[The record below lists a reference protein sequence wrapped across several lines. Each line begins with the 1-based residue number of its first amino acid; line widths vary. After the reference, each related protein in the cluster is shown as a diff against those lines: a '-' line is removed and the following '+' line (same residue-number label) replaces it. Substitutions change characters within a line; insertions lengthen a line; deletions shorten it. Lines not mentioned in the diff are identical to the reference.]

1 MVNIPSTCDDPQYR
15 YKMPR
20 LVSKKEG
27 RGNGS
32 KTCIVNMSDVARA
45 LHRPPQYTTKWF
57 GCELGSM
64 TTYTTKEGEGERAII
79 NGHHDTP
86 IFQTMLDKFIEKYVL
101 CEQCHLPEI
110 DMNVKKGVI
119 VARCAACGWAGDL
132 DNNHKLAA
140 FISKNPPDES
150 GNGVIN
156 LAVAGAAG
164 GQTKDERRKEREE
177 KRKAKAEGGAD
188 DDDGEDAEKPARV
201 QKEKKERSGEK
212 KEKKEKKEK
221 LDEDGNVIKREKKEK
236 KERTGEKKEKKDR
249 SERKEKKERSSKKE
263 DTPAAQEDNDSDESD
278 GEKEGEATHD
288 GEIAKAVIGI
298 MKEFI
303 ATKGGKAQPEDFFE
317 ELRMQQLAKL
327 FDHKLRFYIS
337 LAALMPDGTMTAKA
351 LGEHKD
357 VLEKVL
363 AAVKVPVADVLW
375 SFNAYLSV
383 NIACVK
389 SYPLVLKVIYDEEWA
404 SEKDLLSYYEGAEES
419 VKGPGYEAAAKSG
432 APFFKWL
439 KETEDSDEEE
449 DDSEDSD

>member
-1 MVNIPSTCDDPQYR
+1 
-15 YKMPR
+15 
-20 LVSKKEG
+20 
-27 RGNGS
+27 
-32 KTCIVNMSDVARA
+32 
-45 LHRPPQYTTKWF
+45 
-57 GCELGSM
+57 
-64 TTYTTKEGEGERAII
+64 
-79 NGHHDTP
+79 
-86 IFQTMLDKFIEKYVL
+86 
-101 CEQCHLPEI
+101 
-110 DMNVKKGVI
+110 
-119 VARCAACGWAGDL
+119 
-132 DNNHKLAA
+132 
-140 FISKNPPDES
+140 
-150 GNGVIN
+150 
-156 LAVAGAAG
+156 
-164 GQTKDERRKEREE
+164 
-177 KRKAKAEGGAD
+177 
-188 DDDGEDAEKPARV
+188 
-201 QKEKKERSGEK
+201 
-212 KEKKEKKEK
+212 
-221 LDEDGNVIKREKKEK
+221 
-236 KERTGEKKEKKDR
+236 
-249 SERKEKKERSSKKE
+249 
-263 DTPAAQEDNDSDESD
+263 
-278 GEKEGEATHD
+278 
-288 GEIAKAVIGI
+288 

>member
-1 MVNIPSTCDDPQYR
+1 MAMVNIPSTCDDPQYR

-20 LVSKKEG
+20 LISKKEG

-32 KTCIVNMSDVARA
+32 KTCIVNMSDVAHA
-45 LHRPPQYTTKWF
+45 IKRPPQYTTKWF
-57 GCELGSM
+57 GCELGAQS
-64 TTYTTKEGEGERAII
+64 TYTTKEGEGERAIV

-86 IFQTMLDKFIEKYVL
+86 IFQTMLDKFIDKYVL

-119 VARCAACGWAGDL
+119 VARCAACGWAGEL

-150 GNGVIN
+150 GHGVIN
-156 LAVAGAAG
+156 LAVAGAD
-164 GQTKDERRKEREE
+164 TKTKEERRKEREE

-188 DDDGEDAEKPARV
+188 DEDGDAEKPAREK
-201 QKEKKERSGEK
+201 KEKKERTGEK

-236 KERTGEKKEKKDR
+236 KERTGEKKEKKERTGD
-249 SERKEKKERSSKKE
+249 RKEKKERTSKKDDAPAKE
-263 DTPAAQEDNDSDESD
+263 DADSDDSD
-278 GEKEGEATHD
+278 GEKEAEVTYD

-298 MKEFI
+298 MKEFV
-303 ATKGGKAQPEDFFE
+303 ATKGGKVNAEDFFE

-327 FDHKLRFYIS
+327 FDHKIRFY
-337 LAALMPDGTMTAKA
+337 LALSSLMPDGTMTAKS
-351 LGEHKD
+351 LGEHKE
-357 VLEKVL
+357 VLDKVL
-363 AAVKVPVADVLW
+363 AAVKIPVADVLW

-383 NIACVK
+383 NTACVK

-404 SEKDLLSYYEGAEES
+404 SEKDLLGYYEDAEAE
-419 VKGPGYEAAAKSG
+419 GPGFEAAAKSG

-439 KETEDSDEEE
+439 KETEDSDEDDDE
-449 DDSEDSD
+449 DSEES